1 MWRFLK
7 TTEAEDATTTEEV
20 LVVLAEV
27 VLVVIEVLPLE
38 EKETLLQDGKADLE
52 ATEVRHQ
59 EAADSD
65 HEKKVVFRIEPL
77 ARVVLAEEA
86 ILEARHQEAEVFRRT
101 ERQEDPMLQ
110 DQKGSQTEHQ
120 DVRKVPQI
128 LQEREDQEEVN
139 TIC

>member
-1 MWRFLK
+1 M
-7 TTEAEDATTTEEV
+7 TVAEDAITMEEALVVALAAEEV
-20 LVVLAEV
+20 LAA
-27 VLVVIEVLPLE
+27 
-38 EKETLLQDGKADLE
+38 ADLE